1 MRRFKEAA
9 AEIVDG
15 VLDAIENVDP
25 GQLDALIEDLV
36 RVRGEGRTLLI
47 VGAGRSSLVGR
58 AFAMRLMHLDF
69 NVYIM
74 GETITPSMEEGDV
87 ALIIS
92 GSGSTRL
99 PVTVADMAR
108 SLGVRV
114 LAVTSNPDSQLG
126 RVADLAVVVPGRSK
140 AALEDEYHSRQILG
154 QHESLTPMGTL
165 FENACMVFLDSLIA
179 ELMERLALTE
189 RDLRDRHTKIE

>member
-9 AEIVDG
+9 TEIIDG

-25 GQLDALIEDLV
+25 GQLDKLIEDLV
-36 RVRGEGRTLLI
+36 RVRDEERTLLI

-58 AFAMRLMHLDF
+58 AFAMRLMHLGF

-74 GETITPSMEEGDV
+74 GETITPSMGEGDV

-99 PVTVADMAR
+99 PVTVADMVR

-126 RVADLAVVVPGRSK
+126 HIADLAVVVQGRSK
-140 AALEDEYHSRQILG
+140 VALEEEYHSRQILG

-179 ELMERLALTE
+179 ELMERLHVTE
-189 RDLRDRHTKIE
+189 RDMRDRHTKIE

>member
-36 RVRGEGRTLLI
+36 RVRDEGRTLLI

-114 LAVTSNPDSQLG
+114 RAVTSNPDSQLG

-140 AALEDEYHSRQILG
+140 TALEDEYHSRQILG

>member
-36 RVRGEGRTLLI
+36 RVREEGRTLLI

-108 SLGVRV
+108 SLGIRV
-114 LAVTSNPDSQLG
+114 L
-126 RVADLAVVVPGRSK
+126 R
-140 AALEDEYHSRQILG
+140 
-154 QHESLTPMGTL
+154 
-165 FENACMVFLDSLIA
+165 
-179 ELMERLALTE
+179 
-189 RDLRDRHTKIE
+189 